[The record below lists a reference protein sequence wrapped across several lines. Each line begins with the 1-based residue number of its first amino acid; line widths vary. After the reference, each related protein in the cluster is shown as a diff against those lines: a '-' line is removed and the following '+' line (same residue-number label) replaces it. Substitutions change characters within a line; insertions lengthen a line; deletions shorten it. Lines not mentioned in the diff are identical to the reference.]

1 MAPGLMDSPQRTP
14 VSGTGVAIGRAGRH
28 HGEILQG
35 LWWPQSE
42 AHPDPVPCLVTLPVP
57 GAGSEARFRL
67 APGRQ
72 IEVHPAYKLKAAR
85 AARLAL
91 DALDATA
98 FGGVL
103 RLRCPIPTGLG
114 LGSSTSDVLA
124 TLRAVCLACGTQA
137 DAALLARLAVRAEV
151 ASDPLMFDGTVLF
164 AHREGRVLEHWGQWI
179 PEFLLLSVN
188 TDPRTAGRDTLSLP
202 RPRGEAMRNDYT
214 ALVQQARAAFQAHDA
229 AAIAAAATRSAE
241 LNQIT
246 VATRE
251 FHALRALSVTS
262 GALGL
267 QISHS
272 GTVAGLLFAPQTE
285 PHTFKPLL
293 RRLRTLGMAPLGTYR
308 TGHDNFPAPPDRA

>member
-14 VSGTGVAIGRAGRH
+14 ASGTGFAIGRAGRH

-42 AHPDPVPCLVTLPVP
+42 AHPDPVPCLVTQPVP

-72 IEVHPAYKLKAAR
+72 IEVHPAYKVKAAR

-91 DALDATA
+91 DALDANA

-137 DAALLARLAVRAEV
+137 DTALLARLAVRAEV
-151 ASDPLMFDGTVLF
+151 ASDPLMFDSVVLF
-164 AHREGRVLEHWGQWI
+164 AQREGRVLEHWGHWI
-179 PEFLLLSVN
+179 PEFLVLSID
-188 TDPRTAGRDTLSLP
+188 TDPRSGGRDTLALP
-202 RPRGEAMRNDYT
+202 LPGDDMRGHYT
-214 ALVQQARAAFQAHDA
+214 ELVQQARAAFQAHDA

-251 FHALRALSVTS
+251 FHALRALSATS

-272 GTVAGLLFAPQTE
+272 GTVAGLLFDPQTE

>member
-14 VSGTGVAIGRAGRH
+14 ASGTGFAIGRAGRH
-28 HGEILQG
+28 HGELLQG

-42 AHPDPVPCLVTLPVP
+42 AHPDPVPCLVTQPVP

-72 IEVHPAYKLKAAR
+72 IEVHPAYKVKAAR

-91 DALDATA
+91 DALDANA

-137 DAALLARLAVRAEV
+137 DTALLARLAVRAEV
-151 ASDPLMFDGTVLF
+151 ASDPLMFDSVVLF
-164 AHREGRVLEHWGQWI
+164 AQREGRVLEHWGHWI
-179 PEFLLLSVN
+179 PEFLVLSID
-188 TDPRTAGRDTLSLP
+188 TDPRSGGRDTLALP
-202 RPRGEAMRNDYT
+202 LPGDDMRGHYT
-214 ALVQQARAAFQAHDA
+214 ELVQQARAAFQTHDA
-229 AAIAAAATRSAE
+229 GAIATVATRSAE
-241 LNQIT
+241 LHQIT
-246 VATRE
+246 APIQG
-251 FHALRALSVTS
+251 FNSLCALAAAAD
-262 GALGL
+262 ALGV

-272 GTVAGLLFAPQTE
+272 GTIAGMLFHPKTD
-285 PHTFKPLL
+285 PTNLTPLISQVQAL
-293 RRLRTLGMAPLGTYR
+293 EMAPMGIFR
-308 TGHDNFPAPPDRA
+308 TGRGTSCDSA